1 MKIFFCSFRSKNDL
15 SIKLI
20 FTQFESELFYDE
32 VDMTV
37 PPAKPVESQ
46 MDMAMTR
53 PTVVVDE
60 DIDE

>member
-1 MKIFFCSFRSKNDL
+1 
-15 SIKLI
+15 
-20 FTQFESELFYDE
+20 
-32 VDMTV
+32 MTV